1 MHLPGSDTNKIP
13 KSSLLADIK
22 PLFIYLFLISKS
34 LLISKKME
42 HPSILGPSIQE
53 VNYETITIKLS
64 SYNDKWN
71 LKAERDVKEM

>member
-64 SYNDKWN
+64 SYNDK
-71 LKAERDVKEM
+71 

>member
-1 MHLPGSDTNKIP
+1 
-13 KSSLLADIK
+13 
-22 PLFIYLFLISKS
+22 
-34 LLISKKME
+34 ME
-42 HPSILGPSIQE
+42 HPSIQGPSIQE

>member
-1 MHLPGSDTNKIP
+1 
-13 KSSLLADIK
+13 
-22 PLFIYLFLISKS
+22 
-34 LLISKKME
+34 ME